1 MYQPTPPALHG
12 FNIIV
17 MLFAL
22 LLILLSVV
30 FAVIIWWRI
39 CSKAGY
45 SGVLGLLM
53 LVPLAN
59 IILLLVLAFGTWPIE
74 EEVRRLRA
82 PAQWRAE

>member
-1 MYQPTPPALHG
+1 MYQPMSPASHG

-22 LLILLSVV
+22 LLGLFSLL
-30 FAVIIWWRI
+30 FAIIVWWRI

-59 IILLLVLAFGTWPIE
+59 IILLLVLAFGNWPIE
-74 EEVRRLRA
+74 EELRRLRGL
-82 PAQWRAE
+82 AQWHAE

>member
-1 MYQPTPPALHG
+1 MYQPMPPGLP
-12 FNIIV
+12 NVTIVV
-17 MLFAL
+17 MLFGL
-22 LLILLSVV
+22 LLGLISLV
-30 FAVIIWWRI
+30 FAVIVWWRI

-74 EEVRRLRA
+74 EEIRRLRS